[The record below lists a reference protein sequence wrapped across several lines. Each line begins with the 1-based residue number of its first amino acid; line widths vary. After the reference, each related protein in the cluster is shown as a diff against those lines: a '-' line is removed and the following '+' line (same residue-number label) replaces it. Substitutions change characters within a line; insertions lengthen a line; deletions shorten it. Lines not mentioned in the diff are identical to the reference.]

1 MAFRAR
7 PSNRFEPLSSD
18 SEFEDDP
25 DEDPDYNVNQSSI
38 VSLERRRIVSYLP
51 TLVSRH
57 LKRELLNI
65 ALNLLNLSIKLNLE
79 RGPHFLRI
87 MNKKKPSDS
96 EILAKDM
103 STKQVKLFM
112 RRNILM

>member
-18 SEFEDDP
+18 SEFEEDP

-38 VSLERRRIVSYLP
+38 ISLERRHIVSYSPILG
-51 TLVSRH
+51 SGH

-65 ALNLLNLSIKLNLE
+65 ALNLLDLPIKLNLE

-87 MNKKKPSDS
+87 INKKKPSDS

-103 STKQVKLFM
+103 SKKQVKLFM
-112 RRNILM
+112 RKNILM